1 MTLATRNSLRI
12 WPNIIEAT
20 TLPPRELMNTTLRS
34 FLSSAPDLRKST
46 NACGVS
52 DSITPS
58 ATMTCGH
65 RAPQPPVAS
74 GWTRNVIELE
84 FADAAT
90 EPNSDASPR
99 TAPIAASRRSLRTMV
114 GGDGLEPPTLS
125 V

>member
-20 TLPPRELMNTTLRS
+20 TLPPRELMNTTRRN
-34 FLSSAPDLRKST
+34 FLSAAPDLRKST
-46 NACGVS
+46 NALGVS

-58 ATMTCGH
+58 ATITCGH
-65 RAPQPPVAS
+65 RGPQPPVAS

-84 FADAAT
+84 VAEAAA
-90 EPNSDASPR
+90 PPKSVPKQR
-99 TAPIAASRRSLRTMV
+99 TAPIATSRRSLPPMV